1 MYRGR
6 LWTMRQYAGFG
17 SAKETNAR
25 FKYLLS
31 NGQTGLSV
39 AFDLPTQLGMDSDH
53 PLAIGEVGKVGV
65 SIDTLHDMETVFD
78 GIPLDRVSTSMTINA
93 TAAILLAMYIAVAKK
108 QNVSPNLING
118 TLQNDVLKEYIAR
131 GLYIYPPTFS
141 LRLVTDIFAYCQ
153 YEVPNWN
160 TISISGY
167 HIREAG
173 ATAVQELA
181 FTFGN
186 AITYVQAALDRGLNI
201 DAFAPRISF
210 FFDTHNNF
218 LEEIA
223 KFRAA
228 RRIWAKL
235 MKERF
240 RAQNP
245 RSWML
250 RFHAQ
255 TAGSSL
261 TAQQPDNNIIR
272 VTIQALAAILGGA
285 QSLHTNSKDEALAIP
300 TADAAR
306 LALRTQ
312 QIIACES
319 GITNTVDPVGGS
331 YAIEAM
337 TDQTERDV
345 TQYLERIEQMGGMLQ
360 AIESGWIQ
368 NQIHESAYAY
378 QQSIEKKER
387 IIVGVND
394 FRVDEKQKIPIHSS
408 DPDLETAQ
416 IEAVRRIRSERDK
429 HSACAALE
437 RLEEAARSSAN
448 LMPLITEAVEAY
460 ATVGEISDAFRRV
473 HKEYQEAWTI

>member
-108 QNVSPNLING
+108 QNVSPNVING
-118 TLQNDVLKEYIAR
+118 TIQNDVLKEYIAR

-261 TAQQPDNNIIR
+261 TAQQPDNNIVR

-312 QIIACES
+312 QIIAYES

-337 TDQTERDV
+337 TDQTDRDV
-345 TQYLERIEQMGGMLQ
+345 TQYLQRIEQMGGMLQ

-394 FRVDEKQKIPIHSS
+394 FRVDERQKIPIHSS